1 MIDSPFTATS
11 VDGWRAA
18 FGLLALDEPEEVARI
33 IYEGIERCRDRDP
46 RQFARWSEIA
56 GCFNAIVLAGDTAH

>member
-11 VDGWRAA
+11 TDGWRAA
-18 FGLLALDEPEEVARI
+18 FELLALDEPAEVARI
-33 IYEGIERCRDRDP
+33 ISEGIERCRDCNP
-46 RQFARWSEIA
+46 LQFARWSEIA